1 MARGNVDRIHAQL
14 RRMAADFEIRPA
26 TRINEARMATE
37 LGVSR
42 TPLREALNRLVAEGF
57 LTFQSNHGFF
67 CRALDP
73 QQLLDLYE
81 ARAAI
86 ECEGLRLAVMRG
98 SDADIASLA
107 RFHDETLDEYAGCT
121 DPLRQLAIDEEFHAR
136 IMALS
141 GNGELARL
149 LDNIHG
155 RIRYVRMIGLKDFYE
170 RARAGEGAIAG
181 EGGGLTGEGVAR
193 DPRAARQSRADHAAI
208 LSAIVLR
215 DADRATALMREHIEW
230 RLADATRAV
239 GLAIYEIHRNSA

>member
-26 TRINEARMATE
+26 TRINEARMAAE

-67 CRALDP
+67 CRALEP

-86 ECEGLRLAVMRG
+86 ECEGLRLAIMRA
-98 SDADIASLA
+98 SDADIAELA
-107 RFHDETLDEYAGCT
+107 RFHDETLDDYAGCT
-121 DPLRQLAIDEEFHAR
+121 DPLRQLGIDEEFHTR

-155 RIRYVRMIGLKDFYE
+155 RIRYVRMIGLKDFY
-170 RARAGEGAIAG
+170 ARLRSGEAAA
-181 EGGGLTGEGVAR
+181 EE
-193 DPRAARQSRADHAAI
+193 PRVARQSRADHAAI
-208 LSAIVLR
+208 LAAILAR
-215 DADRATALMREHIEW
+215 DTDRGLALMREHIEW

-239 GLAIYEIHRNSA
+239 GLAIFEIHRRSA

>member
-26 TRINEARMATE
+26 TRINEAHMAAE

-86 ECEGLRLAVMRG
+86 ECEGLRLAIMRG
-98 SDADIASLA
+98 SDADIAELA
-107 RFHDETLDEYAGCT
+107 RFHDETLGDYAGCT
-121 DPLRQLAIDEEFHAR
+121 DPLRQLAIDEEFHTH

-155 RIRYVRMIGLKDFYE
+155 RIRYVRMIGLKDFYA
-170 RARAGEGAIAG
+170 RARAGA
-181 EGGGLTGEGVAR
+181 TQ
-193 DPRAARQSRADHAAI
+193 DPRAERQSRADHAAI
-208 LSAIVLR
+208 LAAILAR

>member
-26 TRINEARMATE
+26 TRINEARMAAE

-67 CRALDP
+67 CRALEP

-86 ECEGLRLAVMRG
+86 ECEGLRLAIMRA
-98 SDADIASLA
+98 SDADIAELA
-107 RFHDETLDEYAGCT
+107 RFHDETLDDYAGCT
-121 DPLRQLAIDEEFHAR
+121 DPLRQLGIDEEFHTR

-155 RIRYVRMIGLKDFYE
+155 RIRYVRMIGLKDFY
-170 RARAGEGAIAG
+170 ARLRSGEAAA
-181 EGGGLTGEGVAR
+181 EEPRVAR
-193 DPRAARQSRADHAAI
+193 QNRADHAAI
-208 LSAIVLR
+208 LAAILAR
-215 DADRATALMREHIEW
+215 DTDQGLALMREHIEW

-239 GLAIYEIHRNSA
+239 GLAIFEIHRRSA

>member
-26 TRINEARMATE
+26 TRINEARMAAE

-86 ECEGLRLAVMRG
+86 ECEGLRLAIMRG
-98 SDADIASLA
+98 SDADIAALA
-107 RFHDETLDEYAGCT
+107 HFHDETLDEYAGCT
-121 DPLRQLAIDEEFHAR
+121 DPLRQLAIDEEFHTR

-141 GNGELARL
+141 GNSELARL

-155 RIRYVRMIGLKDFYE
+155 RIRYVRMIGLKDFY
-170 RARAGEGAIAG
+170 ARLRSGEAA
-181 EGGGLTGEGVAR
+181 AQ
-193 DPRAARQSRADHAAI
+193 DPRIARQSRADHAAI
-208 LSAIVLR
+208 LAAILAR
-215 DADRATALMREHIEW
+215 DTDRAIALMREHIEW

>member
-26 TRINEARMATE
+26 TRINEAQMASE

-81 ARAAI
+81 ARAAL
-86 ECEGLRLAVMRG
+86 ECEGLRLAIMRG
-98 SDADIASLA
+98 SDADIADLA
-107 RFHDETLDEYAGCT
+107 RFHDETLGEYASCT
-121 DPLRQLAIDEEFHAR
+121 DPLRQLDIDEEFHRR
-136 IMALS
+136 IMGLS
-141 GNGELARL
+141 GNGELMRL
-149 LDNIHG
+149 LDNNYG
-155 RIRYVRMIGLKDFYE
+155 RIRYVRMIGLKDFYA
-170 RARAGEGAIAG
+170 RKRAGEVP
-181 EGGGLTGEGVAR
+181 EG
-193 DPRAARQSRADHAAI
+193 DPRVERQRRADHAAI
-208 LSAIVLR
+208 LAALVAR
-215 DADRATALMREHIEW
+215 DTDQALALMREHIEW

-239 GLAIYEIHRNSA
+239 GLAYYEIHQRSA

>member
-1 MARGNVDRIHAQL
+1 
-14 RRMAADFEIRPA
+14 MAADFEIRPA

-86 ECEGLRLAVMRG
+86 ECEGLRLAVTRG

-170 RARAGEGAIAG
+170 RARAGSGAAAG
-181 EGGGLTGEGVAR
+181 NGVVQDSR
-193 DPRAARQSRADHAAI
+193 VVRQSRADHAAI
-208 LSAIVLR
+208 LAAIVAR
-215 DADRATALMREHIEW
+215 DTDRATALMREHIEW

>member
-26 TRINEARMATE
+26 TRINEARMAAE

-86 ECEGLRLAVMRG
+86 ECEGLRLAIMRA
-98 SDADIASLA
+98 SDADIAALA

-121 DPLRQLAIDEEFHAR
+121 DPLRQLAIDEEFHTR

-155 RIRYVRMIGLKDFYE
+155 RIRYVRMIGLKDFY
-170 RARAGEGAIAG
+170 ARLRSGEAA
-181 EGGGLTGEGVAR
+181 AQ
-193 DPRAARQSRADHAAI
+193 DPRIARQSRADHAAI
-208 LSAIVLR
+208 LAAILAR
-215 DADRATALMREHIEW
+215 DTDRAIALMREHIEW

>member
-26 TRINEARMATE
+26 TRINEARMAAE

-86 ECEGLRLAVMRG
+86 ECEGLRLAIMRG
-98 SDADIASLA
+98 SDADIAELA

-121 DPLRQLAIDEEFHAR
+121 DPLRQLAIDEEFHRR
-136 IMALS
+136 IMGLS
-141 GNGELARL
+141 GNGELMRL
-149 LDNIHG
+149 LDNVHG
-155 RIRYVRMIGLKDFYE
+155 RIRYVRMIGLKDFY
-170 RARAGEGAIAG
+170 ARLRSGEAA
-181 EGGGLTGEGVAR
+181 AQ
-193 DPRAARQSRADHAAI
+193 DPRIARQSRADHAAI
-208 LSAIVLR
+208 LAAILAR
-215 DADRATALMREHIEW
+215 DTDRAIGLMREHIEW